1 MSKRLT
7 QEYIEEYFN
16 KYGYEVLCLY
26 KSNKQKLKLKCP
38 NGHITEALSYD
49 SFRRGNCRC
58 PECKPRFKYSF
69 EDIILEFR
77 KEGYQVI
84 SDKESYKN
92 CGTKLETI
100 CPNGHIHKTSYH
112 HFKEGRRCPKCK
124 TIFKGEEKIKEYLDK
139 NNINYIEQHRFKDCK
154 YKNTLAFDF
163 YLPNYNCCIE
173 YDGRQH
179 YYISEYFGGQNGF
192 IDTKI
197 RDTIKNIY
205 CDKNNIR
212 LVRIPYWEFNN
223 IEDILAKEINQE

>member
-1 MSKRLT
+1 MW
-7 QEYIEEYFN
+7 N
-16 KYGYEVLCLY
+16 
-26 KSNKQKLKLKCP
+26 
-38 NGHITEALSYD
+38 
-49 SFRRGNCRC
+49 
-58 PECKPRFKYSF
+58 
-69 EDIILEFR
+69 
-77 KEGYQVI
+77 
-84 SDKESYKN
+84 
-92 CGTKLETI
+92 KLETI

-163 YLPNYNCCIE
+163 YLPDYNCCIE